1 VTYDLE
7 EHIKNWF
14 EYQWNSRM
22 TLHEE
27 SVLDELPDKL
37 KAEIAMNVH
46 LNTLKRVTIFQ
57 VCALLKQQNSLI
69 SLTNSKSEQYFEL
82 RWSVDVD

>member
-1 VTYDLE
+1 MSYDLE
-7 EHIKNWF
+7 EHIKHWF

-46 LNTLKRVTIFQ
+46 LKTLKRVTIFQ
-57 VCALLKQQNSLI
+57 VCTRTHRVAS
-69 SLTNSKSEQYFEL
+69 YFL
-82 RWSVDVD
+82 YLNRDGVI